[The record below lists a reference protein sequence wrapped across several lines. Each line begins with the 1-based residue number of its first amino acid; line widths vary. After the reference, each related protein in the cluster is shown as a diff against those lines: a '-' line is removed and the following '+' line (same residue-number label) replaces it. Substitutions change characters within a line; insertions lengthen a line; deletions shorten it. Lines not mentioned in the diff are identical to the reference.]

1 MKCAGKDRELRQCRV
16 NMKNG
21 EKFCK
26 LHLYMEEYT
35 EEMMNHLT
43 VCSTCKKAKYLSDSK
58 ICDSCKTRSKKNRKN
73 VVKLPKCA
81 VDNCKSQRSVENQY
95 CGKHQLHQLVDEV
108 SSRNKRLCVNYIRSC
123 RTEMELNDPYKKCH
137 ECRTAESAKDRERR
151 KAVQD
156 LPPDHL
162 TCTTC
167 RKTYDDASVFEH
179 VGLGTTTKTCAACRE
194 QCRIQNERRD
204 KEHVRELARKNEAK
218 ESRKEQKRGW
228 ANANWDKVASRWLRY
243 RQRRMNADYA
253 GYLQKN
259 AAMAKQWRERNPDKV
274 KSMKLYI
281 HQRCESQY
289 TLYKYSSQV
298 RSIEFALSYADFE
311 GIVNDKCH
319 YCYTEDETR
328 GFHGVDRIDSSKG
341 YFIDNCVACCK
352 ICNYMKGSLHKD
364 VFLKRVEHIL
374 THNGLVEGELFPE
387 CFADIKYVSYTSYLK
402 SSVRRGKLFEI
413 SKDAF
418 SNITAEPCYLCGKQN
433 TQTHTNGVDRYDN
446 KIGYILENCRSSCGS
461 CNYMKGV
468 LQYDTMFSYLQNI
481 YEWHKHD
488 ELRKCSYT
496 QIEVRDIQ
504 SNKFVK
510 KTKEQLVIKQKE
522 RKNICQSNQLEKYN
536 DTEWL
541 NVHCAY
547 LKQKKSGK

>member
-1 MKCAGKDRELRQCRV
+1 MKCAGKDRNLLPCRV

-26 LHLYMEEYT
+26 THKYMEEYT
-35 EEMMNHLT
+35 EEMMNHLLS
-43 VCSTCKKAKYLSDSK
+43 CSSCKNAKYLGDSK
-58 ICDSCKTRSKKNRKN
+58 TCDTCKARSKQNRKS

-81 VDNCKSQRSVENQY
+81 VENCKSQRSVENQY
-95 CGKHQLHQLVDEV
+95 CRIHQLHLLVDEV
-108 SSRNKRLCVNYIRSC
+108 TSRNKRLCVNYIRGC
-123 RTEMELNDPYKKCH
+123 RTEMDLNDKYKKCH
-137 ECRTAESAKDRERR
+137 ECRTAESAKERAR
-151 KAVQD
+151 RQAVKD
-156 LPPDHL
+156 LPPEEL

-167 RKTYDDASVFEH
+167 RTKYDDASVFEH

-228 ANANWDKVASRWLRY
+228 ENSNWDKVASKWLRY
-243 RQRRMNADYA
+243 RQRRMNEDYD

-259 AAMAKQWRERNPDKV
+259 AAVMKQWRERNPDKV
-274 KSMKLYI
+274 KNMKLYI

-298 RSIEFALSYADFE
+298 RTIEFALSYAEFE

-319 YCYTEDETR
+319 YCSTEDETR

-374 THNGLVEGELFPE
+374 THNGLVEGALFPE
-387 CFADIKYVSYTSYLK
+387 CFADIKYVSYTSYIK
-402 SSVRRGKLFEI
+402 SSVLRGKLFEI
-413 SKDAF
+413 SNDEF
-418 SNITAEPCYLCGKQN
+418 SNITAEPCYVCGKQN

-446 KIGYILENCRSSCGS
+446 KIGYIRENCRSCCGS
-461 CNYMKGV
+461 CNYMKGL
-468 LQYDTMFSYLQNI
+468 LQYNTLFSYLQNI
-481 YEWHKHD
+481 YESHKHD
-488 ELRKCSYT
+488 GLNKRSYA

-504 SNKFVK
+504 PNKFVK
-510 KTKEQLVIKQKE
+510 KTKEQLAIE
-522 RKNICQSNQLEKYN
+522 RKDKKNICQSNQLEKYN
-536 DTEWL
+536 DAEWL
-541 NVHCAY
+541 HAHCAY
-547 LKQKKSGK
+547 LKQKRSDK